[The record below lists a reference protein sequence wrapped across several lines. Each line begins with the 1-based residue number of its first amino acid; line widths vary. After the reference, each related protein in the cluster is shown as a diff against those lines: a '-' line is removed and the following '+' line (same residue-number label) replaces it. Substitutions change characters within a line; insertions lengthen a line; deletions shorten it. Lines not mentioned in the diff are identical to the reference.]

1 MQGRTKQLACC
12 LAACAPVIGLLM
24 AVGPA
29 ASASTASPARP
40 ASVHLTPAEMAQAK
54 AQVEKYFKRNVMD
67 YYGKDRPGADG
78 KARQTG
84 GVTAA
89 TAGKAKAGIAPDTK
103 VQSTNWS
110 GYADTGSDFTSV
122 SATWTEPTPNC
133 ADSASGALAAFW
145 VGIDGFSSDSV
156 EQDGTLIECE
166 GSTAV
171 AFSWWEMFPTND
183 VQIVGESVAAG
194 DKISA
199 SVVRSGDSYALK
211 VTDSTHTANSF
222 STTQTCSDCANSSA
236 EFIAEAPT
244 SSGSVTGLTDF
255 GTWRSS
261 DSKVSDSSKSGVISS
276 FSDDQITMVSS
287 SGTVESKPSD
297 LDSAGNQFHCTWE
310 SS

>member
-1 MQGRTKQLACC
+1 MHGRTKQLACC
-12 LAACAPVIGLLM
+12 LAACVPAIGLLM
-24 AVGPA
+24 AFGQA
-29 ASASTASPARP
+29 ASASTASPARHG
-40 ASVHLTPAEMAQAK
+40 SVHLTASQMAQAK

-67 YYGKDRPGADG
+67 YYGKARP
-78 KARQTG
+78 
-84 GVTAA
+84 TASP
-89 TAGKAKAGIAPDTK
+89 KAGIPGDSK
-103 VQSTNWS
+103 VDSTNWS
-110 GYADTGSDFTSV
+110 GWANTGTDFTQV

-133 ADSASGALAAFW
+133 AKSSSGSLAAFW

-183 VQIVGESVAAG
+183 VQVVGESVASG

-244 SSGSVTGLTDF
+244 SGSSIVGLTDF
-255 GTWRSS
+255 GTWKSS
-261 DSKVSDSSKSGVISS
+261 NSKVADSSKSGVISS
-276 FSDDQITMVSS
+276 FTTDQITMVSS

-297 LDSAGNQFHCTWE
+297 LDPTGNQFHCTWE

>member
-1 MQGRTKQLACC
+1 MRHMSGHPGRAEREATLFMHGRTKQLACG
-12 LAACAPVIGLLM
+12 LAACVPVIGLLM
-24 AVGPA
+24 AFGPA
-29 ASASTASPARP
+29 ASASTASPARHG
-40 ASVHLTPAEMAQAK
+40 SVHLSARQMAQAK
-54 AQVEKYFKRNVMD
+54 AQVEKFFKRNVMD
-67 YYGKDRPGADG
+67 YYGKRP
-78 KARQTG
+78 
-84 GVTAA
+84 TASP
-89 TAGKAKAGIAPDTK
+89 KAGIPGDSK

-110 GYADTGSDFTSV
+110 GWADTGTGFTAA

-133 ADSASGALAAFW
+133 AASPSGSLAAFW

-171 AFSWWEMFPTND
+171 TFSWWEMFPNND

-199 SVVRSGDSYALK
+199 SVARSGDSYTLK
-211 VTDSTHTANSF
+211 VTDSTHTADSF
-222 STTQTCSDCANSSA
+222 SKTESCSDCANSSA

-255 GTWRSS
+255 GTWKSS
-261 DSKVSDSSKSGVISS
+261 NSKVSTSSKSGVISS
-276 FSDDQITMVSS
+276 FTTDQITMVTS

-297 LDSAGNQFHCTWE
+297 LDPAGNQFHCTWE
-310 SS
+310 S